1 MDFEAIELVSR
12 AFEAS
17 LKSAFDASSIPNEV
31 YVGPLDDPGA
41 QGTSAVLFLYRVAVN
56 ADLRSAEHR
65 VPAAIPSD
73 PPDLFVGALPL
84 DLYYL
89 LTVPSQA
96 GEEDQ
101 FRALRV
107 LGCAMQALNDQPT
120 LVGLPVRGETVRL
133 SLDPIS
139 SEEMGRIWTLFPT
152 VNFRT
157 SVVYLASPVW
167 IDPKLASVPGPPVLQ
182 ERHRAGTLTPQ
193 RP

>member
-17 LKSAFDASSIPNEV
+17 LKAAFVSAGIPDEV

-41 QGTSAVLFLYRVAVN
+41 RGASAVLFLYRVAVN

-65 VPAAIPSD
+65 VPGAAPTD
-73 PPDLFVGALPL
+73 PPTVFEGALPL

-89 LTVPSQA
+89 LTAPSQD

-107 LGCAMQALNDQPT
+107 LGCAMQALNDEPT
-120 LVGLPVRGETVRL
+120 LVGLPVRGDTVRL
-133 SLDPIS
+133 TLDPIS
-139 SEEMGRIWTLFPT
+139 SEEMSRIWTLFPV

-167 IDPKLASVPGPPVLQ
+167 IDPTRARVTGPPVVQ
-182 ERHRAGTLTPQ
+182 ERHRAGALTPE
-193 RP
+193 RV